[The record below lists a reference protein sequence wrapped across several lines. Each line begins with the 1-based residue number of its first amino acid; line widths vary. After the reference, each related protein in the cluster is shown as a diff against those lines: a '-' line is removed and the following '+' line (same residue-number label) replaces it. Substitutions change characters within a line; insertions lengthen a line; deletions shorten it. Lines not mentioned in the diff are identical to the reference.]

1 MLILQDPSVPAL
13 PQTRKKAAVQLMERN
28 PPSRRQSIAPLA
40 VLLHTKGGWQTQPQ
54 LPIQK
59 CGSFQKGSENVESEA
74 ED

>member
-1 MLILQDPSVPAL
+1 
-13 PQTRKKAAVQLMERN
+13 MERN
-28 PPSRRQSIAPLA
+28 PPSRRQSIAP
-40 VLLHTKGGWQTQPQ
+40 LHTKGGWQTQPQ